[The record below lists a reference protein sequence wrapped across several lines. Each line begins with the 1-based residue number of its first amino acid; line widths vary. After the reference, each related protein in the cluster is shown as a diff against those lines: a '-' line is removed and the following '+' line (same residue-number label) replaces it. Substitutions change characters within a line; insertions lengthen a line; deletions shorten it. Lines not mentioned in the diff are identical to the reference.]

1 STISGDMEKGYTI
14 TNTYIEDIEP
24 EDPTTPEEPKTPAE
38 PEKPVKPEDK
48 APKTEEK
55 EEKRLPQT
63 GESATHWFVWVG
75 MMIITIVAYL
85 KRKQLAK

>member
-1 STISGDMEKGYTI
+1 M
-14 TNTYIEDIEP
+14 
-24 EDPTTPEEPKTPAE
+24 
-38 PEKPVKPEDK
+38 KPEDK

>member
-1 STISGDMEKGYTI
+1 MAVPGYESTISGDMEKGYTV
-14 TNTYIEDIEP
+14 TNTYVEDIH
-24 EDPTTPEEPKTPAE
+24 PEEPA
-38 PEKPVKPEDK
+38 KPVKPEDK

-63 GESATHWFVWVG
+63 GESATLWLVWVG

-85 KRKQLAK
+85 KRKQVAK